1 MKERMSEEQL
11 HLEDAKKLY
20 RKAVEEFEIAREK
33 NDRIFLCDACAKG
46 WLSVIEATYALVL
59 KKGVKEEE
67 LHRTD
72 WGRRYMV
79 HRYAEKELELYYF
92 SLRDNLHIE
101 CYYERS
107 LDFDEVQIR
116 LNDLKYYIEKIE
128 ELEEVRE

>member
-1 MKERMSEEQL
+1 MSEGHLQRDS

-33 NDRIFLCDACAKG
+33 NDRVFLCDACAKG
-46 WLSVIEATYALVL
+46 WLSAIEATYALLL

-67 LHRTD
+67 LNRTD

-79 HRYAEKELELYYF
+79 HRYAEKELKWLYF

-101 CYYERS
+101 CYYERA
-107 LDFDEVQIR
+107 LDFDEVLIH
-116 LNDLKYYIEKIE
+116 LDDLKYFIDKVE
-128 ELEEVRE
+128 ELEEAER

>member
-1 MKERMSEEQL
+1 MSEEQL

-33 NDRIFLCDACAKG
+33 SDRVFLCDACAKG
-46 WLSVIEATYALVL
+46 WLAAVEATYALVL

-72 WGRRYMV
+72 WGRRRMV
-79 HRYAEKELELYYF
+79 YRYAGKELKLYYF

-107 LDFDEVQIR
+107 LDFDEVLIH
-116 LNDLKYYIEKIE
+116 LDDLKYYIEKIE
-128 ELEEVRE
+128 ELEGVRR

>member
-1 MKERMSEEQL
+1 M
-11 HLEDAKKLY
+11 EDAKKLY

-46 WLSVIEATYALVL
+46 WLSAIEATYVLLL

-72 WGRRYMV
+72 WGRRRMV
-79 HRYAEKELELYYF
+79 YRYAEKELEWLYF

-107 LDFDEVQIR
+107 LDFDEVQIQ
-116 LNDLKYYIEKIE
+116 LDELKYYIEKIE
-128 ELEEVRE
+128 ELEEVRR

>member
-1 MKERMSEEQL
+1 MSEEQL

-33 NDRIFLCDACAKG
+33 SDRIFLCDACAKG
-46 WLSVIEATYALVL
+46 WLSAIEATYALVL
-59 KKGVKEEE
+59 KKGVEEEE
-67 LHRTD
+67 LLKTD

-101 CYYERS
+101 CYYERA
-107 LDFDEVQIR
+107 LDFDEVQIQ

-128 ELEEVRE
+128 ELEEVRR

>member
-1 MKERMSEEQL
+1 MSEEQL

-46 WLSVIEATYALVL
+46 WLSVIEATYALLL

-101 CYYERS
+101 CYYERA
-107 LDFDEVQIR
+107 LDFDEVQIQ
-116 LNDLKYYIEKIE
+116 LDELKYYIEKIE
-128 ELEEVRE
+128 ELEEVRR

>member
-1 MKERMSEEQL
+1 MSEEQL

-46 WLSVIEATYALVL
+46 WLSAIEATYALLL
-59 KKGVKEEE
+59 KKGVKDGE
-67 LHRTD
+67 LLKAD

-116 LNDLKYYIEKIE
+116 LDDLKYYIEKIE
-128 ELEEVRE
+128 ELEEVRR

>member
-1 MKERMSEEQL
+1 MASEQL

-46 WLSVIEATYALVL
+46 WLSAIEATYALLV

-72 WGRRYMV
+72 WGRRRMV
-79 HRYAEKELELYYF
+79 YRYVEKELEWLYF

-116 LNDLKYYIEKIE
+116 LDDLKYYIEKIE
-128 ELEEVRE
+128 ELEEVRR

>member
-1 MKERMSEEQL
+1 MASEQL

-46 WLSVIEATYALVL
+46 WLSAIEATYALVV

-72 WGRRYMV
+72 WGRRRMV
-79 HRYAEKELELYYF
+79 YRYVEKELEWLYF

-107 LDFDEVQIR
+107 LDFDEVQIQ
-116 LNDLKYYIEKIE
+116 LNDLRYYIDEVE
-128 ELEEVRE
+128 ELKEVRR

>member
-1 MKERMSEEQL
+1 MSEEQL

-46 WLSVIEATYALVL
+46 WLSVIEATYALLL

-101 CYYERS
+101 CYYERA
-107 LDFDEVQIR
+107 LDFDEVQIQ

-128 ELEEVRE
+128 ELEEVRR